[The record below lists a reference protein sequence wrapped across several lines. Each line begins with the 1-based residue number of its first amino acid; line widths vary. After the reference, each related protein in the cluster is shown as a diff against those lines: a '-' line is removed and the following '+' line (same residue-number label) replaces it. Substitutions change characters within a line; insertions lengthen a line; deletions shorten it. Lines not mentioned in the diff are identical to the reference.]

1 MGDASTC
8 VECTPSQRKEIVSLA
23 KQCGRDVFMG
33 TEDSGHDFPNL
44 WWDFE
49 FEELCST
56 PCSPS
61 SYPMLNWVSV
71 DEFKARLSG
80 TWGEAAAKPLLVDG
94 RLPIF
99 HVVMDRQKM
108 GLSHDEAMKQDMA
121 SEYAIVADPKANG
134 GLIVYAKY
142 QGEWSAN
149 PWSTRFLIRVL
160 LENSG
165 VSLPPF
171 H

>member
-1 MGDASTC
+1 MENNTSTNHENGNDAN
-8 VECTPSQRKEIVSLA
+8 R
-23 KQCGRDVFMG
+23 
-33 TEDSGHDFPNL
+33 
-44 WWDFE
+44 
-49 FEELCST
+49 
-56 PCSPS
+56 
-61 SYPMLNWVSV
+61 
-71 DEFKARLSG
+71 
-80 TWGEAAAKPLLVDG
+80 LLVDG

-108 GLSHDEAMKQDMA
+108 GLSHDEAMRQDMA
-121 SEYAIVADPKANG
+121 SEYAIVAEPKSNG

-142 QGEWSAN
+142 NGEWSAN

>member
-1 MGDASTC
+1 MENKTLINHENGNDAN
-8 VECTPSQRKEIVSLA
+8 R
-23 KQCGRDVFMG
+23 
-33 TEDSGHDFPNL
+33 
-44 WWDFE
+44 
-49 FEELCST
+49 
-56 PCSPS
+56 
-61 SYPMLNWVSV
+61 
-71 DEFKARLSG
+71 
-80 TWGEAAAKPLLVDG
+80 LLVDG

-99 HVVMDRQKM
+99 HVVMDRHKM

-121 SEYAIVADPKANG
+121 SEYAIVADPQANG

-142 QGEWSAN
+142 HGEWSAN

>member
-1 MGDASTC
+1 
-8 VECTPSQRKEIVSLA
+8 LA
-23 KQCGRDVFMG
+23 FVADLETQNFNLKTKFDMENK
-33 TEDSGHDFPNL
+33 TSAKHDSGNDAN
-44 WWDFE
+44 
-49 FEELCST
+49 
-56 PCSPS
+56 
-61 SYPMLNWVSV
+61 
-71 DEFKARLSG
+71 R
-80 TWGEAAAKPLLVDG
+80 LLVAG

-99 HVVMDRQKM
+99 HVVMDRHKM

-121 SEYAIVADPKANG
+121 SEYAIVADPQANG

-142 QGEWSAN
+142 HGEWSAN